1 MITVSQKSKVPA
13 RERGGSATKGGGK
26 SQKFNPEIEE
36 AQRFLVGGVNSPVR
50 AFKSV
55 GGDPLMLVEA
65 RGAEVRDAGGRRYAD
80 FIMGWG
86 ALLLGHNHPAVIK
99 ALHAGLK
106 RGVLMGLTHPAEVEL
121 ARLIATAVP
130 SVEQIRFT
138 TSGTEACM
146 IAVRLARAH
155 TGRAKVLTC
164 SGGYHGHGDS
174 LMAGKTAGLPDL
186 LARETLTVPYNDPEA
201 LQTTIQRYGTELACV
216 IIEPVAANMGVVVP
230 EPGYLGMM
238 RELTSRYGIML
249 LFDEVVTGFRVGRG
263 GAQGYFGIKPDLTT
277 FGKIIGGGLPI
288 GAVGGSRAIMQRLA
302 PIGDVFHGGT
312 FAGHPLSMASGI
324 ATLKE
329 LDAHPPYER
338 LERLAQRLVEGLV
351 KLSTRSGVAIRI
363 NRLGSMF
370 TIFFSESPVRNAQ
383 EANASRQELFAQ
395 WANGLRRSGVLIPP
409 SPFEALFLSSAHTE
423 THVERFLKASQDA
436 FKRIRR
442 PLFHGALRSKD
453 RGVPHAAD

>member
-1 MITVSQKSKVPA
+1 
-13 RERGGSATKGGGK
+13 
-26 SQKFNPEIEE
+26 
-36 AQRFLVGGVNSPVR
+36 
-50 AFKSV
+50 
-55 GGDPLMLVEA
+55 
-65 RGAEVRDAGGRRYAD
+65 
-80 FIMGWG
+80 
-86 ALLLGHNHPAVIK
+86 
-99 ALHAGLK
+99 
-106 RGVLMGLTHPAEVEL
+106 MGLTHPAEVEL

-130 SVEQIRFT
+130 SIEQIRFT

-155 TGRAKVLTC
+155 TGRTKILTF
-164 SGGYHGHGDS
+164 SGCYHGHGDS
-174 LMAGKTAGLPDL
+174 LMAGLPAATKTRLQTDFSAAQAGKTAGLPDL
-186 LARETLTVPYNDPEA
+186 LARETLTVPYNDPA
-201 LQTTIQRYGTELACV
+201 AIQAAIQRYGTELACV

-238 RELTSRYGIML
+238 RELTSHYGIML